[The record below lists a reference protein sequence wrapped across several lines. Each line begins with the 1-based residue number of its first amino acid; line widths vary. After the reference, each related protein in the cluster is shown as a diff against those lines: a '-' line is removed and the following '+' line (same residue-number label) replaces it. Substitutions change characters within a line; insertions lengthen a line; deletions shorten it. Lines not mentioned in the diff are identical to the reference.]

1 MNITI
6 LGGGSW
12 GTALAVHLAGQ
23 GHLVNIWEF
32 FEEQAREM
40 QELRRCKLLPD
51 VVLSSSI
58 TVYSQMVPALKGAEL
73 VLLVVPSDKVETTIR
88 AAASFLW
95 DQPIVICSKGFS
107 SDGRLLSEVVQE
119 EVEGEVY
126 CLYGPTHAEE
136 VGRGMFSGIVLAG
149 NINGAKELAKVLQ
162 NEVFK
167 VQVCDDLIG
176 VQICAALKNI
186 FAVFIGVLDGMKL
199 GDNAKAY
206 VMTQGLEEIKLV
218 GEKMG
223 AKTETFYGLACL
235 GDLIVTCTS
244 THSRN
249 RFVCQEVGKGRK
261 LDEVLAGM
269 SMVAEGVTAVKIAV
283 KLQDKLGLDLP
294 LIYGLYEILFER
306 KDPLSILK
314 SL

>member
-1 MNITI
+1 MKITI

-12 GTALAVHLAGQ
+12 GTALGVHLARN
-23 GHLVNIWEF
+23 GHSINIWEF
-32 FEEQAREM
+32 FDEQAQEM
-40 QELRRCKLLPD
+40 QVQRKCKLLPE
-51 VVLSSSI
+51 VMLLSSI
-58 TVYSQMVPALKGAEL
+58 NVYSDMVVALKGVEL
-73 VLLVVPSDKVETTIR
+73 VLLVVPSDKVESTIR
-88 AAASFLW
+88 VAAPLLS

-107 SDGRLLSEVVQE
+107 ADGRLLSSIVQE
-119 EVEGEVY
+119 EVEGKVY

-136 VGRGMFSGIVLAG
+136 VGKGMFSGIVLAG
-149 NINGAKELAKVLQ
+149 ELAGAKELAKVFQ
-162 NEVFK
+162 RDVFK
-167 VQVCDDLIG
+167 VHVSDDIIG
-176 VQICAALKNI
+176 VQVCAALKNI
-186 FAVFIGVLDGMKL
+186 FAVFIGVLDGMNL

-206 VMTQGLEEIKLV
+206 VMTQGLNEIKQM

-223 AKTETFYGLACL
+223 AKAETFYGLAGV

-249 RFVCQEVGKGRK
+249 RFVGQEVGKGRK

-294 LIYGLYEILFER
+294 LIYGLYEILFEG
-306 KDPLSILK
+306 KDPLNVLK
-314 SL
+314 GL